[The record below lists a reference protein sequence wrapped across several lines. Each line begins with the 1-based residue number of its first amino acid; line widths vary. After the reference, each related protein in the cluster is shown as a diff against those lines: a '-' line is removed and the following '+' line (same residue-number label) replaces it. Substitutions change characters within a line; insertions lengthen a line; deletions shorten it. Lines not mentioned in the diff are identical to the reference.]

1 MKIFHRM
8 KNRELDIIQCSQ
20 YSPEEIQ
27 IYYRDQSFIPLIL
40 MRYVKSI

>member
-8 KNRELDIIQCSQ
+8 KNKELDIIRYSQ
-20 YSPEEIQ
+20 YFPEEIQ

-40 MRYVKSI
+40 MRYVQSI